1 MKDDSLYIVAIVAV
15 VAVVGLVIMATGSTV
30 VAQDSLPDMVE
41 SDSSAIAGQ
50 AFMVD
55 MSCEGYSD
63 EEVRVARAGC
73 ETCLAF
79 AENVFLQCKL
89 DAEKK
94 HCDGDCAPAYTDAI
108 EMCALEY
115 SDYVHDCENS
125 WTMDCAVCSN

>member
-1 MKDDSLYIVAIVAV
+1 MKYQVYLVSFIAIIGIISMVIIHSDTSSSNEGDD
-15 VAVVGLVIMATGSTV
+15 
-30 VAQDSLPDMVE
+30 Q
-41 SDSSAIAGQ
+41 AIAGQ

-73 ETCLAF
+73 ETCLSF

-89 DAEKK
+89 DAQEKY
-94 HCDGDCAPAYTDAI
+94 CDGDCPPAYTDAI

-115 SDYVHDCENS
+115 SDYVYDCENG
-125 WTMDCAVCSN
+125 WTIDCAVCSK